1 MASSTSDIVFGGLT
15 FRSIDSR
22 KMQELLK
29 HYSSLPSRPTD
40 RRALWANIQILD
52 INLNTEEH
60 YLVQHWYEFGG
71 ALPTV
76 RTELQKGAS
85 LPTTTPTDTV
95 AESPSTLRPA
105 NSFFREA
112 RRLGDAEDEEAHNP
126 LSQPPAVRD
135 LGGQVIHDGFRV
147 PSNPYLRRPAI
158 VFNES
163 RRLGEDGE
171 ALDIMTSMPDPFS
184 PDLRRGSVG
193 TDGTLGTA
201 GPATESG
208 RMREVGEEPNVT
220 NSIPDLF
227 LPPLPPTE
235 EEMDQ
240 ILSVAQ
246 LESRRLD
253 DGAEEDPTGTL
264 LEAVTAP
271 DHQHHR
277 RAPGNWP
284 RHRRTPARHLRPVT
298 PQPSTFNESRRLG
311 TDNEDGEEANEQSL
325 PTRHPVHGTYTNS
338 PRPVNI
344 GFDHRHPEFHSP
356 LRPGHLFAGHQP
368 GNVLPVDPDRPFN
381 HRSAPQSL
389 INRVGQMHNGPFQLP
404 HIQAPH
410 VQPLRT
416 GLGHF
421 HPIHQD
427 HRNPIL
433 PPNHPDHPPFNPHLG
448 HAPSISQNY
457 FMPSPFQGGSGRRL
471 GAEGEEAQEEAEVPR
486 ENAVDELP
494 ETVHTAPSFGNGS
507 MQLLIDA
514 NTIRNSAIRTTA
526 VEHARDQAMEDFDE
540 SDNEDQAEVWPQ
552 SRARFH
558 LRRPPPP
565 EPIECDICA
574 ESRLPSE
581 FPSFKITA
589 TCSHETV
596 ACFECMRNVISVAIE
611 SNNLDNINCPLCPTK
626 LVKANIK
633 RFASADVFNR
643 YVSSFLSIPRLTKT
657 QIRVPSLPPLSP

>member
-1 MASSTSDIVFGGLT
+1 M
-15 FRSIDSR
+15 
-22 KMQELLK
+22 
-29 HYSSLPSRPTD
+29 
-40 RRALWANIQILD
+40 
-52 INLNTEEH
+52 
-60 YLVQHWYEFGG
+60 
-71 ALPTV
+71 
-76 RTELQKGAS
+76 
-85 LPTTTPTDTV
+85 
-95 AESPSTLRPA
+95 
-105 NSFFREA
+105 
-112 RRLGDAEDEEAHNP
+112 
-126 LSQPPAVRD
+126 
-135 LGGQVIHDGFRV
+135 IHDGFRV
-147 PSNPYLRRPAI
+147 PSNPYLRRPAT

-193 TDGTLGTA
+193 TDGKLGTA

-208 RMREVGEEPNVT
+208 RLREGGEEPNVT

-246 LESRRLD
+246 LGSGRLD
-253 DGAEEDPTGTL
+253 DGAEGDPVGTL
-264 LEAVTAP
+264 LAAVTDP
-271 DHQHHR
+271 GHLHHR
-277 RAPGNWP
+277 RVAGNWP
-284 RHRRTPARHLRPVT
+284 RHRRTPARHLRPVA

-311 TDNEDGEEANEQSL
+311 TDNEAGEEANEQPL
-325 PTRHPVHGTYTNS
+325 PTRHPVHGTYTGS
-338 PRPVNI
+338 PPPANI
-344 GFDHRHPEFHSP
+344 GFDHHHPEFHSP
-356 LRPGHLFAGHQP
+356 LRPGHLFAGLQP
-368 GNVLPVDPDRPFN
+368 GNLLPVDPDRPFN

-389 INRVGQMHNGPFQLP
+389 VDVVGQMHNVPFQLP
-404 HIQAPH
+404 HIQP
-410 VQPLRT
+410 PRT

-421 HPIHQD
+421 HPVHQD

-457 FMPSPFQGGSGRRL
+457 FISSPFQGGSGRRL
-471 GAEGEEAQEEAEVPR
+471 GTEGEECQEEAEVPR
-486 ENAVDELP
+486 ENAVDKLP
-494 ETVHTAPSFGNGS
+494 ETVQTAPAFGNGS
-507 MQLLIDA
+507 MQILIDA

-526 VEHARDQAMEDFDE
+526 VEHARDQAMDDFDE
-540 SDNEDQAEVWPQ
+540 SDNEDQAGVWPQ
-552 SRARFH
+552 YRARFH
-558 LRRPPPP
+558 PRRPPPP

-589 TCSHETV
+589 TCPHETV

-611 SNNLDNINCPLCPTK
+611 SNNLDNINCPLCATK

-633 RFASADVFNR
+633 RFASAEVFNR
-643 YVSSFLSIPRLTKT
+643 YVSSFPSIPRLTET